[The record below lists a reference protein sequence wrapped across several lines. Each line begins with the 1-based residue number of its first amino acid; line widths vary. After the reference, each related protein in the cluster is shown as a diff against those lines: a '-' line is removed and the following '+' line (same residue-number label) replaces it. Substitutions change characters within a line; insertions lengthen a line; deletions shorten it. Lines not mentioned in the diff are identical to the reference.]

1 MDSATRTVLVFT
13 GPETTELSARESL
26 ACHGCGQYPRAVPR
40 ARFLPLLAVVAMVVA
55 ACGGGLGVNEGLTMS
70 GESEAELSGRRAEPS
85 ARIRRAPLAGHR
97 AERTTRLPTEVWID
111 YEVLVRQLRYEY
123 PLRDSSR
130 GRLVFTTHL
139 SEFGIAVDV
148 APPPDDEVTDILDLM
163 PAGE

>member
-1 MDSATRTVLVFT
+1 
-13 GPETTELSARESL
+13 
-26 ACHGCGQYPRAVPR
+26 
-40 ARFLPLLAVVAMVVA
+40 
-55 ACGGGLGVNEGLTMS
+55 
-70 GESEAELSGRRAEPS
+70 
-85 ARIRRAPLAGHR
+85 
-97 AERTTRLPTEVWID
+97 VWID
-111 YEVLVRQLRYEY
+111 EEVLIRQVRYEY